1 MRSGD
6 AGLRK
11 TVFLRHLD
19 IKTIILPRQA
29 RDKHR
34 KTQKKMP
41 FFAPSLQALAASRS
55 GSDVTAAGGRTRV
68 KGLVSSRVNAHV
80 SNKAC
85 AATLNADRANARAEY
100 NNECSSGRQTRRT
113 ACMSVVTNVPTTPG
127 WSFARSEE
135 VPRRK
140 QFPRTPP
147 SLFEKHT
154 HTSRAVTAGRVRVRN
169 RVKAMDTIRYEAR
182 RGSQLLAVA
191 VLSPVCKLAPAQG
204 VVVVGWLRTAVLWPR
219 TF

>member
-55 GSDVTAAGGRTRV
+55 GSDVTAAGGRTRG

-100 NNECSSGRQTRRT
+100 NNEMFKWSTRRT

-154 HTSRAVTAGRVRVRN
+154 HTHTSRAVTAGRVRVRN
-169 RVKAMDTIRYEAR
+169 RVKATNTIR
-182 RGSQLLAVA
+182 G
-191 VLSPVCKLAPAQG
+191 
-204 VVVVGWLRTAVLWPR
+204 
-219 TF
+219 